1 MAGYIGTSGET
12 PRATQTRDTFI
23 CVGGETSFATG
34 GYSPNY
40 VDIWLNGVKQLVG
53 VDVTATNGSDV
64 VFASACSTSDIVEV
78 IAYKTF
84 EVGGAAGG
92 GLFKGENG
100 TSGSSAGDIFRINEQ
115 ELNTDVEITAT
126 ENASAT
132 GPLTVAS
139 GTTLTVNGN
148 LVII

>member
-1 MAGYIGTSGET
+1 MAGYIGTTGET
-12 PRATQTRDTFI
+12 PRATQTRDVFT
-23 CVGGETSFATG
+23 CTGGETSFATG

-40 VDIWLNGVKQLVG
+40 VDVFLNGIKMQVG
-53 VDVTATNGSDV
+53 VDVVATNGSDV
-64 VFASACSTSDIVEV
+64 VFATAVSASDIVEV

-92 GLFKGENG
+92 GLFKGDNG
-100 TSGSSAGDIFRINEQ
+100 TSGNSAGDIFRCNEQ
-115 ELNTDVEITAT
+115 ELNTDVTIDAT

>member
-12 PRATQTRDTFI
+12 PRATQTRDSFT

-34 GYSPNY
+34 GYSVNY
-40 VDIWLNGVKQLVG
+40 VDVFLNGIKMQIG
-53 VDVTATNGSDV
+53 TDVIATNGSDV
-64 VFASACSTSDIVEV
+64 VFASACSASDIVEV

-84 EVGGAAGG
+84 EVAGAVGG

-100 TSGSSAGDIFRINEQ
+100 TTGTSAGDIFRVNEQ
-115 ELNTDVEITAT
+115 QLDTDVEITAT

>member
-1 MAGYIGTSGET
+1 MAGYIGTTGST
-12 PRATQTRDTFI
+12 PQATQTRDVFT
-23 CVGGETSFATG
+23 CTGGETSFATG

-40 VDIWLNGVKQLVG
+40 VDVFLNGIKMQIG
-53 VDVTATNGSDV
+53 VDVQATNGSDV
-64 VFASACSTSDIVEV
+64 VFATAVAASDIVEV

-84 EVGGAAGG
+84 EIGSGG
-92 GLFKGENG
+92 GGFYKGENG
-100 TSGSSAGDIFRINEQ
+100 TSGSSAGDIFRCNEQ
-115 ELNTDVEITAT
+115 ELNADVTIDAT

>member
-1 MAGYIGTSGET
+1 MAGYIGTSGST
-12 PRATQTRDTFI
+12 PQATQTRDSFT

-40 VDIWLNGVKQLVG
+40 VDVFLNGIKMQVG
-53 VDVTATNGSDV
+53 TDVTATNGSDV
-64 VFASACSTSDIVEV
+64 VFASACSASDIVEV

-84 EVGGAAGG
+84 EIGSGG
-92 GLFKGENG
+92 GGFYKGENG

-115 ELNTDVEITAT
+115 ELNTDVTIDAT

-132 GPLTVAS
+132 GPLSVAS

>member
-1 MAGYIGTSGET
+1 M
-12 PRATQTRDTFI
+12 Q
-23 CVGGETSFATG
+23 
-34 GYSPNY
+34 
-40 VDIWLNGVKQLVG
+40 VG

-64 VFASACSTSDIVEV
+64 VFATAVAASDIVEV

-92 GLFKGENG
+92 GLFKGDNG
-100 TSGSSAGDIFRINEQ
+100 TSGSSAGDIFRVNEQ

>member
-12 PRATQTRDTFI
+12 PRATQTRDTFL

-34 GYSPNY
+34 GYSVNY
-40 VDIWLNGVKQLVG
+40 VDVFLNGIKLQVG
-53 VDVTATNGSDV
+53 TDEQATNGSDV
-64 VFASACSTSDIVEV
+64 VFATAVSASDIVEV

-84 EVGGAAGG
+84 EVAGAVGG
-92 GLFKGENG
+92 GYFLGENG
-100 TSGSSAGDIFRINEQ
+100 QTGTSAGDIFRANEQ
-115 ELNTDVEITAT
+115 ELNTDVIIASTL
-126 ENASAT
+126 NCSAT

>member
-1 MAGYIGTSGET
+1 MAAYIGTSGET
-12 PRATQTRDTFI
+12 PRATQTRDTFT

-34 GYSPNY
+34 GYSVNY
-40 VDIWLNGVKQLVG
+40 VDVFLNGIKMQVG
-53 VDVTATNGSDV
+53 TDVTATNGSDV
-64 VFASACSTSDIVEV
+64 VFATAVAASDIVEV
-78 IAYKTF
+78 IAYNTF
-84 EVGGAAGG
+84 EVAGAVGG
-92 GLFKGENG
+92 GMFKGENG
-100 TSGSSAGDIFRINEQ
+100 TTGTSAGDIFRVNEQ
-115 ELNTDVEITAT
+115 QLDTDVEITSA

>member
-12 PRATQTRDTFI
+12 PRATQTRDVFT
-23 CVGGETSFATG
+23 CTGGETSFATG

-40 VDIWLNGVKQLVG
+40 VDVFLNGIKMQVG

-64 VFASACSTSDIVEV
+64 VFATAVSASDIVEV

-84 EVGGAAGG
+84 EVGSGG
-92 GLFKGENG
+92 GGFYKGENG

>member
-1 MAGYIGTSGET
+1 MAGYIGTSGDT

-64 VFASACSTSDIVEV
+64 LFATPVSASDIVEV

-92 GLFKGENG
+92 GLFKGDNG
-100 TSGSSAGDIFRINEQ
+100 TSGSSAGDIFRCNEQ
-115 ELNTDVEITAT
+115 ELNTDVTIDAT

-132 GPLTVAS
+132 GPLQIGS
-139 GTTLTVNGN
+139 STTLTILGN

>member
-1 MAGYIGTSGET
+1 MAGYIGTTGET
-12 PRATQTRDTFI
+12 PRATQTRDVFT
-23 CVGGETSFATG
+23 CTGGETSFATG

-40 VDIWLNGVKQLVG
+40 VDVFLNGIKMQVG
-53 VDVTATNGSDV
+53 TDVTATNGSDV
-64 VFASACSTSDIVEV
+64 VFATAVSAADIVEV

-84 EVGGAAGG
+84 EIGSGG
-92 GLFKGENG
+92 GGFYKGENG

-115 ELNTDVEITAT
+115 ELNTNVTIDAT

>member
-1 MAGYIGTSGET
+1 MAGYIGTSGST
-12 PRATQTRDTFI
+12 PQATQTRDSFT

-40 VDIWLNGVKQLVG
+40 VDVFLNGIKMQVG
-53 VDVTATNGSDV
+53 TDVTATNGSDV
-64 VFASACSTSDIVEV
+64 VFASACSASDIVEV

-84 EVGGAAGG
+84 EIGSGG
-92 GLFKGENG
+92 GGFYKGENG
-100 TSGSSAGDIFRINEQ
+100 TSGSSAGDIFRCNEQ

>member
-1 MAGYIGTSGET
+1 MAGYIGTTGST
-12 PRATQTRDTFI
+12 PQATQTRDVFT
-23 CVGGETSFATG
+23 CTGGETSFATG
-34 GYSPNY
+34 GYTPNY
-40 VDIWLNGVKQLVG
+40 VDVFLNGIKMQVG
-53 VDVTATNGSDV
+53 TDVTATNGSDV
-64 VFASACSTSDIVEV
+64 VFTTAVAASDIVEV

-84 EVGGAAGG
+84 EIGSGG
-92 GLFKGENG
+92 GGFYKGENG

>member
-12 PRATQTRDTFI
+12 PRATQTRDVFT
-23 CVGGETSFATG
+23 CTGGETSFATG

-53 VDVTATNGSDV
+53 VDVVATNGSDV
-64 VFASACSTSDIVEV
+64 VFSTPVSASDIVEV

-84 EVGGAAGG
+84 EIGSGG
-92 GLFKGENG
+92 GGFYKGENG

-115 ELNTDVEITAT
+115 ELNTDVTIDAT

-148 LVII
+148 LTVI

>member
-1 MAGYIGTSGET
+1 MAGYIGTTGET
-12 PRATQTRDTFI
+12 PRATQTRDVFT
-23 CVGGETSFATG
+23 CTGGETSFATG

-40 VDIWLNGVKQLVG
+40 VDVFLNGIKMQVG

-64 VFASACSTSDIVEV
+64 VFATAVSAADIVEV

-84 EVGGAAGG
+84 EIGSGG
-92 GLFKGENG
+92 GGFYKGENG

-115 ELNTDVEITAT
+115 ELNTNVTIDAT

>member
-12 PRATQTRDTFI
+12 PRATQTRDTFT

-34 GYSPNY
+34 GYSVNY
-40 VDIWLNGVKQLVG
+40 VDVFLNGIKMQVG
-53 VDVTATNGSDV
+53 TDVTATNGSDV
-64 VFASACSTSDIVEV
+64 VFATAVSASDIVEV

-84 EVGGAAGG
+84 EVAGAVGG
-92 GLFKGENG
+92 GMFKGENG
-100 TSGSSAGDIFRINEQ
+100 TTGTSAGDIFRVNEQ
-115 ELNTDVEITAT
+115 QLDTDVEITLA

>member
-1 MAGYIGTSGET
+1 MAGYIGTTGET
-12 PRATQTRDTFI
+12 PRATQTRDVFT
-23 CVGGETSFATG
+23 CTGGETSFATG

-40 VDIWLNGVKQLVG
+40 VDVFLNGIKMQVG
-53 VDVTATNGSDV
+53 VDVAATNGSDV
-64 VFASACSTSDIVEV
+64 VFATAVAAADIVEV
-78 IAYKTF
+78 IAYQTF
-84 EVGGAAGG
+84 QVGGSSGAG
-92 GLFKGENG
+92 FYKGENG
-100 TSGSSAGDIFRINEQ
+100 TTGTNAGDIFRVNEQ

>member
-1 MAGYIGTSGET
+1 M
-12 PRATQTRDTFI
+12 Q
-23 CVGGETSFATG
+23 
-34 GYSPNY
+34 
-40 VDIWLNGVKQLVG
+40 VG

-64 VFASACSTSDIVEV
+64 VFTTAVAASDIVEV

-100 TSGSSAGDIFRINEQ
+100 TVGSSAGDIFRCNEQ
-115 ELNTDVEITAT
+115 QLDKDVTIDAI

-132 GPLTVAS
+132 GPITVAS
-139 GTTLTVNGN
+139 GVTLTVNGN

>member
-12 PRATQTRDTFI
+12 PRATQTRDTFT

-34 GYSPNY
+34 GYSVNY
-40 VDIWLNGVKQLVG
+40 VDIFLNGIKMQVG
-53 VDVTATNGSDV
+53 TDVQATNGSDII
-64 VFASACSTSDIVEV
+64 FATAVAASDIVEV

-84 EVGGAAGG
+84 EVAGASGG
-92 GLFKGENG
+92 GYFLGENG
-100 TSGSSAGDIFRINEQ
+100 QTGTSAGDIFRANEQ
-115 ELNTDVEITAT
+115 ELNTDVTIASTL
-126 ENASAT
+126 NCSAT

-139 GTTLTVNGN
+139 GTTLTVSGN

>member
-1 MAGYIGTSGET
+1 MAGYIGTTGET
-12 PRATQTRDTFI
+12 PRATQTRDVFT
-23 CVGGETSFATG
+23 CTGGETSFNRWVQ
-34 GYSPNY
+34 PNY
-40 VDIWLNGVKQLVG
+40 VDVFLNGIKMQVG

-64 VFASACSTSDIVEV
+64 VFATAVAASDIVEV

-92 GLFKGENG
+92 GLFKGDNG
-100 TSGSSAGDIFRINEQ
+100 TSGSSAGDIFRVNEQ